1 MVRHDCPCEASS
13 RGSWSWAGFE
23 LQNPRLPPHERKESC
38 MDGFRLS
45 ALSVAAAALYEQ
57 TSNGAASAA
66 AGPRRIVRPFW
77 FGESWHVEY
86 HPRVIS
92 ALEYSKQEGHCRNH
106 TH

>member
-1 MVRHDCPCEASS
+1 MVRHDCPCEAGS
-13 RGSWSWAGFE
+13 RGSWGWAGLE

-66 AGPRRIVRPFW
+66 AGPGRTVRPF
-77 FGESWHVEY
+77 GGIMACGVPSTSHN
-86 HPRVIS
+86 
-92 ALEYSKQEGHCRNH
+92 ALEYSKQEGHCHNH